1 MTNRKKKNNDQYA
14 FAQNFLR
21 VVIIVLII
29 LVLVAAFMIF
39 KKNSSGS
46 DNPVSVHGSNKD
58 PDALFTDTATDDTLL
73 PPITYEAKIREK
85 TVDIQP
91 NAQYNG
97 FELPID
103 GATGYVG
110 TTVSVYKNPDKS
122 SSVVIAMGMGDCFT
136 ILADTDDGWLQIKSG
151 SVIGWIESRLC
162 FVNLPDV
169 IPSIIYKNTNAS
181 SSIYTSSLY
190 PIPGVTNEN
199 LYEVS
204 NKAYNP
210 RLGRDEYI
218 IISLYSTA
226 KKICAA
232 QQIALDF
239 GYTLVMHE
247 AYRPYNVQV
256 KIYNGLKALMNK
268 NSKVRAGVSNE
279 TWSTTWFASTGRGSH
294 QYGYAIDANLE
305 HVESCTSVTVGKYT
319 VTCPYET
326 KSLEMPS
333 PMHELSVMSITYAYP
348 FSSIKATGWKSVPLA
363 DTMTVD
369 ALVFR
374 DICIGAGFTPLA
386 SEWWHFNDLDA
397 RSATSSKAA
406 DGNFYPYVCL
416 STLPD

>member
-1 MTNRKKKNNDQYA
+1 MTNRKKKYNNQYA
-14 FAQNFLR
+14 FAQTFLR

-46 DNPVSVHGSNKD
+46 EGSVSVHGSNLD
-58 PDALFTDTATDDTLL
+58 PDAIFTDTATDADTLS
-73 PPITYEAKIREK
+73 PITFDAKTRAH

-91 NAQYNG
+91 NALYNG

-110 TTVSVYKNPDKS
+110 TTVNVYQNPDKS
-122 SSVVIAMGMGDCFT
+122 SSSIIAMGMGDCFT

-151 SVIGWIESRLC
+151 SVIGWVESKMC

-190 PIPGVTNEN
+190 SIPGVTGEN
-199 LYEVS
+199 LYVVS
-204 NKAYNP
+204 NKTHNA
-210 RLGRDEYI
+210 RLGREEYI
-218 IISLYSTA
+218 IISLYGTA

-232 QQIALDF
+232 QQIALKA

-247 AYRPYNVQV
+247 AYRPCDVQE
-256 KIYNGLKALMNK
+256 KIYKGLKALMNK
-268 NSKVRAGVSNE
+268 NSKVKAGVSND
-279 TWSTTWFASTGRGSH
+279 TWSTTWFASTGKGSH
-294 QYGYAIDANLE
+294 QYGYAFDANLE

-319 VTCPYET
+319 VVCPYET
-326 KSLEMPS
+326 TSTDMPS

-348 FSSIKATGWKSVPLA
+348 YSSVKSTGWRSVPFA
-363 DTMTVD
+363 ESMTDD
-369 ALVFR
+369 AKLFR
-374 DICIGAGFTPLA
+374 YICTEAGFTPLA

-406 DGNFYPYVCL
+406 DGNFYPSVCL